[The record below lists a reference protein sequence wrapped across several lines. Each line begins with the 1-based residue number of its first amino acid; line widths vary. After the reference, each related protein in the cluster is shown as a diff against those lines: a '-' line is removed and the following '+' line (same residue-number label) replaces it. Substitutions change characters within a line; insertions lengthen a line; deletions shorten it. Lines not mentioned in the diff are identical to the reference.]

1 MEANIIMQKC
11 SKSTKTFGVRVQL
24 MNDGDWWRTWS
35 FPMKKTQAKSEGFD
49 KNSVKGN
56 MYATEEY
63 PGCPYCGTFGFVQ
76 CNTCHKITCWNS
88 ESSIVCKWCSNKMG
102 NIVIA
107 TDKFDIFGGKL

>member
-1 MEANIIMQKC
+1 
-11 SKSTKTFGVRVQL
+11 

-88 ESSIVCKWCSNKMG
+88 ESSLVCEWCRIKWAILLQLQINSIYSVENFKH
-102 NIVIA
+102 
-107 TDKFDIFGGKL
+107 F